1 MNSQTP
7 GPAARPSTDSDGRQ
21 PPLGLARELRAL
33 LVLYLAIAVLPIL
46 VGSCQ

>member
-1 MNSQTP
+1 MNSHTP
-7 GPAARPSTDSDGRQ
+7 GQSARSSNDSEDKQ

>member
-1 MNSQTP
+1 MNSGTTS
-7 GPAARPSTDSDGRQ
+7 PADRPSNDSDGQQ